1 MTPTPIDSLHDDFIE
16 IVKVLEEHGE
26 ISLQNTTQE
35 NFRKSLLLSSAS
47 YFETK
52 LTYEIITFFE
62 KTSNNNL
69 LGSEFIKH
77 SAVFRQYHTFF
88 DWKAYNA
95 NHFFSLFG
103 EDFKKFML
111 AEIKKDTKLEKGVT
125 AFMAIGSDR
134 NRLVH
139 ENYVVFPLE
148 KTTQE
153 IFSLYLDALYFVEIF
168 PKKLQEYVVEK

>member
-1 MTPTPIDSLHDDFIE
+1 MAPTPIDSLHDDFME
-16 IVKVLEEHGE
+16 IVKVLEKHGE

-35 NFRKSLLLSSAS
+35 NFRKSLLLSTAS

-52 LTYEIITFFE
+52 LTNEIILFFE
-62 KTSNNNL
+62 KTSDNKL
-69 LGSEFIKH
+69 LGSEFVKH
-77 SAVFRQYHTFF
+77 SAVYRQYHTFF

-111 AEIKKDTKLEKGVT
+111 SEIRKDIKLEKGVS
-125 AFMAIGSDR
+125 AFMAIGSER

-148 KTTQE
+148 KTTEE
-153 IFSLYLDALYFVEIF
+153 IFNLYLDALYFVDGF
-168 PKKLQEYVVEK
+168 TKKLQEYVSEK